1 MAGWEY
7 SKNQGLGMFSRLQ
20 MDIDPIS
27 GALNLEGF
35 ETQVFPS
42 TPPVIGPM
50 AQSLAAAYPSST
62 SFNNALKGLT
72 DFSKISDLFPNAPF
86 DAVLQA
92 LEALAVAQG
101 QSANGPVPSG
111 DNGQTEPEINPLP

>member
-7 SKNQGLGMFSRLQ
+7 SKNQGLKMFSRVQ
-20 MDIDPIS
+20 IDIDPIS

-35 ETQVFPS
+35 ETKVFPS
-42 TPPVIGPM
+42 VPPVVGPM
-50 AQSLAAAYPSST
+50 TQSLAAAYPSNT
-62 SFNNALKGLT
+62 SFNNALKGLS
-72 DFSKISDLFPNAPF
+72 DFSMISALFPESPF

-101 QSANGPVPSG
+101 QSATGSPA
-111 DNGQTEPEINPLP
+111 PEITGPTEAETNPLP